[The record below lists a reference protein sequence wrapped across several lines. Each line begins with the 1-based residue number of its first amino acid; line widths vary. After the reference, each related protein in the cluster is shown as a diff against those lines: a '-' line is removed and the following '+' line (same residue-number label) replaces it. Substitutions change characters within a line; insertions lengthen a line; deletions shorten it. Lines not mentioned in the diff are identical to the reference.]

1 MSFHTQSMKLHSAG
15 RLWLTK
21 AERDAHLPWYASQAW
36 QERKQAIARKVEK
49 RVERATLRR
58 LERED
63 IAKGI
68 DPLRARE
75 NTEKRKFEIELQK
88 KSFFARIIG
97 RIKNFI
103 QSIFK

>member
-15 RLWLTK
+15 RLWLTQ
-21 AERDAHLPWYASQAW
+21 AEKNAHIPWYASQAW

-68 DPLRARE
+68 DPLRARA

-88 KSFFARIIG
+88 KSFFTRLIN
-97 RIKNFI
+97 RIKRFV
-103 QSIFK
+103 QSMFN